1 MGVINRRELSGTGVS
16 PAHVEKFLDLLDQAL
31 DEFVNVSMDDA
42 ADVGGGGTT
51 RLVGF
56 QLRNVKGEKLALS
69 TVLEFAAFDEA
80 GLVTPAVNAVLNDI
94 GTVGT
99 ILSGAA
105 SAALKVQTDVNGKFT
120 CTLTNTAD
128 EQISLGASPSFGS
141 PLLDCREIDQVTFSA

>member
-42 ADVGGGGTT
+42 ADVGSGGTT

-56 QLRNVKGEKLALS
+56 QLRNVKGDKLALS
-69 TVLEFAAFDEA
+69 IVLEFAAFDEA
-80 GLVTPAVNAVLNDI
+80 GLVTPAVNATLDDV

-99 ILSGAA
+99 ILSGDGT
-105 SAALKVQTDVNGKFT
+105 AALKVRTDAKGKFT
-120 CTLTNTAD
+120 CTLTDLTD
-128 EQISLGASPSFGS
+128 EQISLGSSPSFGS
-141 PLLDCREIDQVTFSA
+141 SLLDCREIDQVTFSA